1 MFTYFCGQRGCE
13 FESTDMPD
21 VCPVCLNPFIQ
32 NENYPVTKK
41 VDVVEDITEIEEP
54 VKEPRYDIVT

>member
-21 VCPVCLNPFIQ
+21 VCPVCLNPFIH
-32 NENYPVTKK
+32 NENYPIAE
-41 VDVVEDITEIEEP
+41 DVAEIEEP
-54 VKEPRYDIVT
+54 VEEAHYDIAN